1 MPNRIL
7 KESICT
13 SESIDRLSWLE
24 EVTFY
29 RLIVN
34 CDDYGRMDA
43 RPPILRARLFP
54 LKTLTDKQVQSA
66 IESLRSAGMIDLYKV
81 DGRSYLQIRQW
92 ALHQQIRSKKS
103 KFPAPDSEL
112 KPDDIRCNQMI
123 SDAPVIQSESESET
137 ESESESARARKRAAP
152 FTPPTPD
159 EVAAYCRERGNAV
172 DAERFCDFYASKGW
186 RIGNQP
192 MKDWRA
198 AVRTWEKRGE
208 TQAAQRAA
216 PGEKKPEQMLRYT
229 REERKKTYSAA
240 ILDFDAEEKP

>member
-103 KFPAPDSEL
+103 KFPAPDTETQSDE
-112 KPDDIRCNQMI
+112 IICNQMI
-123 SDAPVIQSESESET
+123 ANAPVIQSESES

-216 PGEKKPEQMLRYT
+216 PGGKEQMLRYT
-229 REERKKTYSAA
+229 SEERKKTYSAA
-240 ILDFDAEEKP
+240 IIDFDAEEKP

>member
-54 LKTLTDKQVQSA
+54 LKNLRDSQVQDA

-92 ALHQQIRSKKS
+92 ARHQQIRSKKS
-103 KFPAPDSEL
+103 KFPAPDDNL
-112 KPDDIRCNQMI
+112 QTDDIRCNQMI
-123 SDAPVIQSESESET
+123 SDAPVIQSESESES
-137 ESESESARARKRAAP
+137 ESENESARARKRASP
-152 FTPPTPD
+152 FCPPQPE
-159 EVAAYCRERGNAV
+159 EVAAYCRERGNSV
-172 DAERFCDFYASKGW
+172 DAEQFCDFYASKGW

-192 MKDWRA
+192 MRDWKA
-198 AVRTWEKRGE
+198 AVRTWEKRENRTNNPKNAAAYDRKADNMQRHHYTQDDYSRMMIDLDGE
-208 TQAAQRAA
+208 
-216 PGEKKPEQMLRYT
+216 ENE
-229 REERKKTYSAA
+229 
-240 ILDFDAEEKP
+240 

>member
-103 KFPAPDSEL
+103 KFPAHDASL
-112 KPDDIRCNQMI
+112 KSDDITCNQMI
-123 SDAPVIQSESESET
+123 SDAPVIQSESEPES

-152 FTPPTPD
+152 FTPPSPD

-216 PGEKKPEQMLRYT
+216 PGGKEQMLRYT
-229 REERKKTYSAA
+229 KEQRKATYSAA
-240 ILDFDAEEKP
+240 ILDFDGEEKL

>member
-92 ALHQQIRSKKS
+92 ARHQQIRSKKS
-103 KFPAPDSEL
+103 KFTAPDANFQS
-112 KPDDIRCNQMI
+112 DDITCNQMI

-186 RIGNQP
+186 MIGNQR

-216 PGEKKPEQMLRYT
+216 PGGKEQMLRYT
-229 REERKKTYSAA
+229 SEERKKTYSAA
-240 ILDFDAEEKP
+240 ILDFDGEEKP

>member
-54 LKTLTDKQVQSA
+54 LKTLTDKQVQGA

-81 DGRSYLQIRQW
+81 DGRSYLQIRKW
-92 ALHQQIRSKKS
+92 AMHQQIRSKKS
-103 KFPAPDSEL
+103 KFPAPDDNL
-112 KPDDIRCNQMI
+112 KSDDITCNQMI
-123 SDAPVIQSESESET
+123 SDAPVIQSESESES
-137 ESESESARARKRAAP
+137 ESERESARARKRAAP
-152 FTPPTPD
+152 FLPPSPD
-159 EVAAYCRERGNAV
+159 EVAAYCRERGNTV

-186 RIGNQP
+186 KVGNQR
-192 MKDWRA
+192 MQDWRSS
-198 AVRTWEKRGE
+198 VRTWEKSGAEPRSSPGPE
-208 TQAAQRAA
+208 RLKDQMQRHNYTQDDYNR
-216 PGEKKPEQMLRYT
+216 MMINLD
-229 REERKKTYSAA
+229 EEDGK
-240 ILDFDAEEKP
+240 

>member
-43 RPPILRARLFP
+43 RPPIIRARLFP

-92 ALHQQIRSKKS
+92 ARHQQIRSKKS
-103 KFPAPDSEL
+103 KFPAPDVDLQS
-112 KPDDIRCNQMI
+112 DDITCNQMI
-123 SDAPVIQSESESET
+123 SDAPVIQSESES

-152 FTPPTPD
+152 FTPPSPD

-186 RIGNQP
+186 MIGNQR

-208 TQAAQRAA
+208 TQTSPRSAPAQQTSSNPFAALAA
-216 PGEKKPEQMLRYT
+216 KYREQEGRT
-229 REERKKTYSAA
+229 
-240 ILDFDAEEKP
+240 

>member
-13 SESIDRLSWLE
+13 SDSIDRLSWLE

-92 ALHQQIRSKKS
+92 ARHQQIRSKKS
-103 KFPAPDSEL
+103 KFPAPESET
-112 KPDDIRCNQMI
+112 KSDEIICNQMI
-123 SDAPVIQSESESET
+123 ANAPVIQSESESE
-137 ESESESARARKRAAP
+137 SESESYSYSDTVPGTKSGNSNTQRFSPPSVEDVRK
-152 FTPPTPD
+152 
-159 EVAAYCRERGNAV
+159 YCMDRGNSV
-172 DAERFCDFYASKGW
+172 DAEKFVDYYTSNGW
-186 RIGNQP
+186 MVGKNQ
-192 MKDWRA
+192 MKDWEA
-198 AVRTWEKRGE
+198 AVRTWEKNSGGNDGKNPKFR
-208 TQAAQRAA
+208 
-216 PGEKKPEQMLRYT
+216 EKSSNPFLNLLEDGDY
-229 REERKKTYSAA
+229 E
-240 ILDFDAEEKP
+240 

>member
-92 ALHQQIRSKKS
+92 ARHQQIRSKKS
-103 KFPAPDSEL
+103 KFPAPDANLQS
-112 KPDDIRCNQMI
+112 DDIKCNQMI
-123 SDAPVIQSESESET
+123 SNSPVIQSESEYESES
-137 ESESESARARKRAAP
+137 ESEYESESARARKRAAP
-152 FTPPTPD
+152 FTPPSSD
-159 EVAAYCRERGNAV
+159 EVAAYCRERGNTV

-186 RIGNQP
+186 MIGNQR

-198 AVRTWEKRGE
+198 AVRTWEKRGD

-216 PGEKKPEQMLRYT
+216 PAQQTSINPFAALAAKYREQEGRT
-229 REERKKTYSAA
+229 
-240 ILDFDAEEKP
+240 

>member
-92 ALHQQIRSKKS
+92 ARHQQIRSKKS
-103 KFPAPDSEL
+103 KFPAPDANLQS
-112 KPDDIRCNQMI
+112 DDIRCNQMI
-123 SDAPVIQSESESET
+123 SDAPVIQSESES

-186 RIGNQP
+186 MIGNQR

-216 PGEKKPEQMLRYT
+216 PGGKEQMLRYT
-229 REERKKTYSAA
+229 KEQRKATYSAA
-240 ILDFDAEEKP
+240 ILDFDGEEKL

>member
-81 DGRSYLQIRQW
+81 DDRSYLQIRQW
-92 ALHQQIRSKKS
+92 ARHQQIRSKKS
-103 KFPAPDSEL
+103 KFPAPDVETQS
-112 KPDDIRCNQMI
+112 DDIRCNQMI
-123 SDAPVIQSESESET
+123 SDAPVIQSESESE
-137 ESESESARARKRAAP
+137 SESESARSRKRAAP
-152 FTPPTPD
+152 FRPPTPD
-159 EVAAYCRERGNAV
+159 EVASYCRERGNAV

-192 MKDWRA
+192 MRDWRA

-208 TQAAQRAA
+208 TQASQRAA
-216 PGEKKPEQMLRYT
+216 PTGQRDQMARYT
-229 REERKKTYSAA
+229 KQEREKTYNAA
-240 ILDFDAEEKP
+240 IVDLDKEE

>member
-13 SESIDRLSWLE
+13 SDSIDRLSWLE

-81 DGRSYLQIRQW
+81 DGRLYLQIRQW

-112 KPDDIRCNQMI
+112 KSDDIKCNQMI
-123 SDAPVIQSESESET
+123 SNAPVIQSESES
-137 ESESESARARKRAAP
+137 ESESESARARKRASP

-159 EVAAYCRERGNAV
+159 EVSAYCRERGNAV
-172 DAERFCDFYASKGW
+172 DADRFCDFYASKGW
-186 RIGNQP
+186 MIGNQR

-216 PGEKKPEQMLRYT
+216 PGGKEQMLRYT
-229 REERKKTYSAA
+229 KEQRKATYSAA
-240 ILDFDAEEKP
+240 ILDFDGEEKP

>member
-123 SDAPVIQSESESET
+123 SDAPVIQSESESESESNK
-137 ESESESARARKRAAP
+137 ESEESAFASAAMRSTFNEWIAYKSERRETYKP
-152 FTPPTPD
+152 KGKQALISRLQK
-159 EVAAYCRERGNAV
+159 EVDERGEDAV
-172 DAERFCDFYASKGW
+172 IDAINYSMSHGWKG
-186 RIGNQP
+186 IYYPDKIAGKPN
-192 MKDWRA
+192 D
-198 AVRTWEKRGE
+198 TKRVHDE
-208 TQAAQRAA
+208 
-216 PGEKKPEQMLRYT
+216 L
-229 REERKKTYSAA
+229 
-240 ILDFDAEEKP
+240 AEWMQEVNI

>member
-112 KPDDIRCNQMI
+112 KSDDIKCNQMI
-123 SDAPVIQSESESET
+123 SDAPVIQSESESES
-137 ESESESARARKRAAP
+137 EYESESARARKRASP

-186 RIGNQP
+186 MIGNQR

-216 PGEKKPEQMLRYT
+216 PGGKEQMLRYT
-229 REERKKTYSAA
+229 KEQRKATYSAA
-240 ILDFDAEEKP
+240 ILDFDTEEKP

>member
-103 KFPAPDSEL
+103 KFPAPDAETQS
-112 KPDDIRCNQMI
+112 DDITCNQMI
-123 SDAPVIQSESESET
+123 SDAPVIQSESESE
-137 ESESESARARKRAAP
+137 SESESARSRKRAAP

-208 TQAAQRAA
+208 TQTSPRAA
-216 PGEKKPEQMLRYT
+216 PAQQASSNPFAALAAKYREQEGRT
-229 REERKKTYSAA
+229 
-240 ILDFDAEEKP
+240 

>member
-92 ALHQQIRSKKS
+92 ARHQQIRSKKS

-112 KPDDIRCNQMI
+112 QSDEIICNHVI
-123 SDAPVIQSESESET
+123 ADAPVIQSESESE
-137 ESESESARARKRAAP
+137 SESE
-152 FTPPTPD
+152 
-159 EVAAYCRERGNAV
+159 
-172 DAERFCDFYASKGW
+172 
-186 RIGNQP
+186 I
-192 MKDWRA
+192 
-198 AVRTWEKRGE
+198 
-208 TQAAQRAA
+208 
-216 PGEKKPEQMLRYT
+216 
-229 REERKKTYSAA
+229 
-240 ILDFDAEEKP
+240 

>member
-103 KFPAPDSEL
+103 KFPAPDANFQS
-112 KPDDIRCNQMI
+112 DDITCNQMI
-123 SDAPVIQSESESET
+123 SDAPVIQSQSESES

-152 FTPPTPD
+152 FTPPSPD
-159 EVAAYCRERGNAV
+159 EVAAYCRERGNTV

-186 RIGNQP
+186 MIGNQR

-216 PGEKKPEQMLRYT
+216 PAQQASSNPFAALAAKYREQEGR
-229 REERKKTYSAA
+229 S
-240 ILDFDAEEKP
+240 

>member
-66 IESLRSAGMIDLYKV
+66 IESLRSAGMIDLYRV

-92 ALHQQIRSKKS
+92 ARHQQIRSKKS
-103 KFPAPDSEL
+103 KFPAPDVDLQS
-112 KPDDIRCNQMI
+112 DDIICNQMI
-123 SDAPVIQSESESET
+123 SDAPVIQSESESE
-137 ESESESARARKRAAP
+137 SEYERESARARKRAAP

-159 EVAAYCRERGNAV
+159 EVRAYCKERGNAV
-172 DAERFCDFYASKGW
+172 DAERFCDFYTSKGW
-186 RIGNQP
+186 MIGNQR
-192 MKDWRA
+192 MKDWKA
-198 AVRTWEKRGE
+198 AVRTWEKRDTTPRTAPDSARGKD
-208 TQAAQRAA
+208 QDKMQRHS
-216 PGEKKPEQMLRYT
+216 YT
-229 REERKKTYSAA
+229 KDDYRRMVTDLDEE
-240 ILDFDAEEKP
+240 DG

>member
-92 ALHQQIRSKKS
+92 ARHQQIRSKKS
-103 KFPAPDSEL
+103 KFPAPDVDLQS
-112 KPDDIRCNQMI
+112 DDIRCNQMI
-123 SDAPVIQSESESET
+123 SDVPVIQSESESE
-137 ESESESARARKRAAP
+137 SESESARSRKRAAP

-159 EVAAYCRERGNAV
+159 EVSAYCRERGNAV
-172 DAERFCDFYASKGW
+172 DAERFCDFYSSKGW
-186 RIGNQP
+186 MIGNQR

-208 TQAAQRAA
+208 TQAATRAA
-216 PGEKKPEQMLRYT
+216 PASQASSNPF
-229 REERKKTYSAA
+229 AA
-240 ILDFDAEEKP
+240 LAAKYRGQEGRT

>member
-103 KFPAPDSEL
+103 KFPAPDANLQS
-112 KPDDIRCNQMI
+112 DDITCNQMI
-123 SDAPVIQSESESET
+123 SDAPVIQS

-216 PGEKKPEQMLRYT
+216 PASQASSNPFAALAAKYREQEGRT
-229 REERKKTYSAA
+229 
-240 ILDFDAEEKP
+240 

>member
-123 SDAPVIQSESESET
+123 SDAPVIQSESESE
-137 ESESESARARKRAAP
+137 SESESARARKRAAP
-152 FTPPTPD
+152 FTPPSPD
-159 EVAAYCRERGNAV
+159 EVAAYCRERGNTV

-186 RIGNQP
+186 MIGNQR

-216 PGEKKPEQMLRYT
+216 PGGKEQMLRYT
-229 REERKKTYSAA
+229 KEQRKATYSAA
-240 ILDFDAEEKP
+240 ILDFDGEEKP

>member
-92 ALHQQIRSKKS
+92 ARHQQIRTKKS
-103 KFPAPDSEL
+103 KFPAPDVDLQS
-112 KPDDIRCNQMI
+112 DDIRCNQMI
-123 SDAPVIQSESESET
+123 SDAPVIQSESESKS
-137 ESESESARARKRAAP
+137 ESESESARSRKRASP
-152 FTPPTPD
+152 FRPPTPA
-159 EVAAYCRERGNAV
+159 EVAAYCRERGNTV

-186 RIGNQP
+186 MIGNQR

-216 PGEKKPEQMLRYT
+216 PGGKEQMLRYT
-229 REERKKTYSAA
+229 KEQRKATYSAA
-240 ILDFDAEEKP
+240 ILDFDGEEKP